1 MARVVGKI
9 VYCVLGVAG
18 GSSVGLLTEVG
29 GICTANGV
37 QLSAGVPVVVLLASL
52 MHWSDVLSSLPS
64 AISNRRCCHLKILLG
79 CPTGRPEDLKLY
91 P

>member
-18 GSSVGLLTEVG
+18 GSSVGLLG
-29 GICTANGV
+29 GICKANGV

-64 AISNRRCCHLKILLG
+64 AISNRRYAVISKSC
-79 CPTGRPEDLKLY
+79 
-91 P
+91 